1 MVSIINNTQKHVII
15 IVVFQFCFVGKEKV
29 SDRDIR
35 NITRKAKLKHADL
48 QRMFHALDMTHA
60 EIENAERNTDS
71 RDVTLRA
78 RRVLIEWR
86 KKNGRNAC
94 RRRILD
100 ALLECDLVEAKEIL
114 EATWDFSPQGKV
126 LNLGI
131 I

>member
-1 MVSIINNTQKHVII
+1 M
-15 IVVFQFCFVGKEKV
+15 

-35 NITRKAKLKHADL
+35 DITSKIKLEHADL

-71 RDVTLRA
+71 RDVTLQA

-94 RRRILD
+94 KRRILD
-100 ALLECDLVEAKEIL
+100 ALLECDLVDAKETL
-114 EATWDFSPQGKV
+114 EATWSLTHEGKTRLVTHHYDLCTFQNEDTCV
-126 LNLGI
+126 LRQI
-131 I
+131 